1 MRTAGGDEGS
11 GTAGAAT
18 AGGLRDRRIPR
29 ATQWLTLVGVTAAI
43 LYLTVG
49 LTPFGG
55 SGRSAGF
62 SFRPFR
68 NLEFIARQLGA
79 GNLFSSAVAYEVLA
93 IIGNIALFWIWS
105 FLALHAFSPRG
116 GMATSEALLLAIAIG
131 AGLSV
136 GIELLQLTLP
146 ERAADIDD
154 VLENVFGTAMGALHA
169 SFRRRNAIVWD

>member
-1 MRTAGGDEGS
+1 MTS
-11 GTAGAAT
+11 
-18 AGGLRDRRIPR
+18 
-29 ATQWLTLVGVTAAI
+29 AI

-49 LTPFGG
+49 LSPFGG
-55 SGRSAGF
+55 SGRHAGF
-62 SFRPFR
+62 SLRPFR

-79 GNLFSSAVAYEVLA
+79 GHLFAPQVAYEVLS
-93 IIGNIALFWIWS
+93 ILGNIGLFWIWA

-116 GMATSEALLLAIAIG
+116 ERSTSEALLLTLAIG

-136 GIELLQLTLP
+136 GIELIQLALP

-169 SFRRRNAIVWD
+169 SFRRRNSIVWD